1 MFLKYFLFIV
11 IFYSTTLKACEKPSM
26 PSEASWNN
34 WLQEVREEALD
45 IDATIDLLV
54 KLGDL
59 AENDKI
65 LSIDLNPLILVNG
78 IPIAVDALVE
88 IKEESV

>member
-1 MFLKYFLFIV
+1 M
-11 IFYSTTLKACEKPSM
+11 
-26 PSEASWNN
+26 
-34 WLQEVREEALD
+34 
-45 IDATIDLLV
+45 

>member
-1 MFLKYFLFIV
+1 MKINLISSLK
-11 IFYSTTLKACEKPSM
+11 TTDLLKEF
-26 PSEASWNN
+26 
-34 WLQEVREEALD
+34 RGEEALD